1 MDSYYDSEEA
11 DVADIIRKLEL
22 RRAVSSYPEISTQC
36 QNELCRCQHCHCQH
50 TQKQHYQ
57 SGIINQNPR
66 QHGFIGTSIWSSE
79 TQFIY
84 IHYDS

>member
-36 QNELCRCQHCHCQH
+36 QNELCRCQHCQH
-50 TQKQHYQ
+50 TRKQHYQ

-84 IHYDS
+84 IHYDN